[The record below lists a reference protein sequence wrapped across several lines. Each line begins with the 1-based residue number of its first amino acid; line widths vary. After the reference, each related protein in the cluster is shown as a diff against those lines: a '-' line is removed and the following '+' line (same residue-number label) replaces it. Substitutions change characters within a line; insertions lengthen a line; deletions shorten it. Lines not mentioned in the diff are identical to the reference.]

1 MTDLDFWILD
11 WVQAHLR
18 CGVLDM
24 MMPWVTM
31 LGEVGAVWILLA
43 LVLLIRKDTR
53 PLGIAVAAA
62 LVMDVLLCNVIIKPI
77 VARPRPFALRK
88 VALLVPP
95 PGDFSFPSG
104 HTAAS
109 FAAVGALWREK
120 SRLKIPA
127 LVLAAAIALSRIYLY
142 VHYPSDVLAGL
153 VLGLACGFAGSFF
166 AGIWIEKCK
175 NREK

>member
-1 MTDLDFWILD
+1 MAVDFAILD

-18 CGVLDM
+18 CAVLDLV
-24 MMPWVTM
+24 MPWITM

-53 PLGIAVAAA
+53 PLGVAVAAA
-62 LVMDVLLCNVIIKPI
+62 LAVDVLLCNVILKPL
-77 VARPRPFALRK
+77 VARPRPFALRE

-120 SRLKIPA
+120 SRLKYPA
-127 LVLAAAIALSRIYLY
+127 LVLALAIALSRIYLY
-142 VHYPSDVLAGL
+142 VHYPSDVAAGL
-153 VLGLACGFAGSFF
+153 VLGLACGFIGSFF
-166 AGIWIEKCK
+166 AGIWMEKCRK
-175 NREK
+175 RKK